1 MCPMVADVEREE
13 KTNFSDKRNSLSFTN
28 YPTYLLKPYPPIT
41 YLLKPYPPNT
51 YLLKPYPPI
60 I

>member
-28 YPTYLLKPYPPIT
+28 YPTYLLKPYPPI
-41 YLLKPYPPNT
+41 
-51 YLLKPYPPI
+51 I
-60 I
+60 